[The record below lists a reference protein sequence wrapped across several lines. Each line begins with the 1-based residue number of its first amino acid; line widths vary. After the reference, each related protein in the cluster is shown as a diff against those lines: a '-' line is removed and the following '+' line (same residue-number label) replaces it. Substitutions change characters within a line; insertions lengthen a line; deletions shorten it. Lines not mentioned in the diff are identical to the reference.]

1 MRAPDDLAHR
11 CGRELDEGWGKKHAV
26 GQRALRLKKHINDF
40 DLMSV
45 WQGLAAK
52 RVEVANRRRRV
63 CRVARDV
70 KSEFEIGL
78 AHGRLLH
85 LLALAIFATQFTQ
98 LVPASCLLLLALLVE
113 VTQQFPQGYRI

>member
-1 MRAPDDLAHR
+1 
-11 CGRELDEGWGKKHAV
+11 
-26 GQRALRLKKHINDF
+26 
-40 DLMSV
+40 MSV

-85 LLALAIFATQFTQ
+85 LLALAISATQFTQ
-98 LVPASCLLLLALLVE
+98 LAPASCLLLLALLVE